1 MLGDAMNLYLACKYD
16 EAINYLHEIIRL
28 SPEIP
33 EPYHHLSLI
42 YEKKGETSKALDFL
56 MLSAQLSH
64 GESDIWIRCSYLNRK
79 LNNLQQAEYCI
90 TRALKIEKENPYL
103 LYERAVLQ
111 EEMGNIRKAA
121 NIYERILK
129 IIPNNSDI
137 LIYVSNL
144 YLKLKNYEEAIAI
157 LEKYFEK
164 SNKKYLVLV
173 VLFNLYLMN
182 NKYKEGIE
190 FYERMFMKTDEE
202 ETIIPPIDLKL
213 RYLFFKLLSCENRE
227 NFDNTQVIV
236 IERFY
241 YSCKQYAKKSKNL
254 M

>member
-1 MLGDAMNLYLACKYD
+1 MLTDAMNLYLSSKYD

-28 SPEIP
+28 SPELP

-42 YEKKGETSKALDFL
+42 YEKKGELHKALDFL

-64 GESDIWIRCSYLNRK
+64 GESEIWIRCSYLNRK
-79 LNNLQQAEYCI
+79 LNYIQQAEYCI
-90 TRALKIEKENPYL
+90 SRALKIERDNPYL

-111 EEMGNIRKAA
+111 EEMGNIKKAA

-144 YLKLKNYEEAIAI
+144 YLKLKNNESAIDI

-164 SNKKYLVLV
+164 SNKKYIVLV
-173 VLFNLYLMN
+173 VLFNLYLSN

-190 FYERMFMKTDEE
+190 FYEKMFLKSNDEE
-202 ETIIPPIDLKL
+202 NIIPPIDLKL
-213 RYLFFKLLSCENRE
+213 RYMFFKLLLNESKMDSFGTR
-227 NFDNTQVIV
+227 QLVI
-236 IERFY
+236 I
-241 YSCKQYAKKSKNL
+241 KN
-254 M
+254 

>member
-1 MLGDAMNLYLACKYD
+1 MLGDATNLYLASKYD

-42 YEKKGETSKALDFL
+42 YEKKGEYSKALDFL

-64 GESDIWIRCSYLNRK
+64 GESDIWIRCSYLNRR

-90 TRALKIEKENPYL
+90 TRALKIEKDNPYL
-103 LYERAVLQ
+103 LYERAVLH

-121 NIYERILK
+121 HIYERILK

-144 YLKLKNYEEAIAI
+144 YLKLNNYEEAISI
-157 LEKYFEK
+157 LENFFEK

-190 FYERMFMKTDEE
+190 FYEKMFFKTGEE
-202 ETIIPPIDLKL
+202 DNVVPPIDLKL
-213 RYLFFKLLSCENRE
+213 RYLFFKLLNNENHE
-227 NFDNTQVIV
+227 TSESNQEIV
-236 IERFY
+236 NERFY
-241 YSCKQYAKKSKNL
+241 YSCKVFAMKSRHW